1 MIIKRRS
8 PTLRHVS
15 RKGNFT
21 REKWNH
27 LWCLLNTS
35 HFNLTVCTAAMA
47 KRSPQD
53 SREERITTK
62 SKLMMNFMV
71 KTPSLMSSSTSVSP
85 VKRYYGKQNPWKSVV
100 AENRPRKPGKETE
113 SCFSTDYSKLDFYRA
128 LFFQGWKRE
137 GTTHDRSRRPDTTF
151 WRMVQQI
158 FPRHEETLLD
168 GTLQSVN
175 YGEPLRDRSER
186 PDNNK
191 SHEAANSQNF
201 IMGSDATKLL
211 NRMNNHV
218 RKRQKRISNVAG
230 DGEEHFMIWGM
241 FLAVM
246 INKCSD
252 IHGNNFQDNQNS
264 IMNTSDLTLKNIFDI
279 SAKLV
284 QVWIRLV
291 GESFMEI
298 SVIDCWP
305 KPSSIFN
312 ARKSTSFQILCCVLE
327 GPSASEVQW
336 ILEDK
341 IGWITTSQSYGD
353 WLNQWRAY
361 WIRVEYFPRI
371 HLVAVLRH
379 NRRSI
384 EQDWKKHRK
393 LSQEIFHI
401 CRCSTTFLVTKK
413 TMKKKFGNAEVVP
426 NMQRPCSEKKW
437 YSRKEDPQEIW
448 DNIAEKMLLV
458 RRFSVLR
465 HYCPEVNSEA
475 KDTRKT
481 VDSLCCHS
489 RDKWDNFSHN
499 CFCKSAQSLRAVANM
514 SEECE
519 SPHDQSGKPDVII
532 NCSQWNQD
540 GRSFENWR
548 PKHIKTF
555 HCNDMKSESK
565 VFHKLIE
572 WVNFASQ
579 RQRPQ
584 KSWKYWP
591 AQRMEETPRRG
602 ILGWYWSCNSE
613 RIDIPSNSI
622 ECNYPSTNTSSL
634 LSSKSCFDWELEKSH
649 MKKHTCLLDHHQ
661 RSRYVHDWARREVL
675 HLINH
680 TNQSQDQDNLTT
692 RTTCLLLKMKHV
704 PFMRDQCEIL
714 PRRTLFFNW
723 IRASWYHARRDRCSN
738 MSVWKKQNVSVEQNS
753 W

>member
-230 DGEEHFMIWGM
+230 DGEEHFMTWGM

-291 GESFMEI
+291 GRI
-298 SVIDCWP
+298 IHGNICHWLLT

-327 GPSASEVQW
+327 GSIS
-336 ILEDK
+336 
-341 IGWITTSQSYGD
+341 
-353 WLNQWRAY
+353 
-361 WIRVEYFPRI
+361 IRSPMN
-371 HLVAVLRH
+371 L
-379 NRRSI
+379 
-384 EQDWKKHRK
+384 
-393 LSQEIFHI
+393 
-401 CRCSTTFLVTKK
+401 
-413 TMKKKFGNAEVVP
+413 GG
-426 NMQRPCSEKKW
+426 
-437 YSRKEDPQEIW
+437 
-448 DNIAEKMLLV
+448 
-458 RRFSVLR
+458 
-465 HYCPEVNSEA
+465 
-475 KDTRKT
+475 TR
-481 VDSLCCHS
+481 
-489 RDKWDNFSHN
+489 
-499 CFCKSAQSLRAVANM
+499 
-514 SEECE
+514 
-519 SPHDQSGKPDVII
+519 
-532 NCSQWNQD
+532 
-540 GRSFENWR
+540 
-548 PKHIKTF
+548 
-555 HCNDMKSESK
+555 
-565 VFHKLIE
+565 
-572 WVNFASQ
+572 
-579 RQRPQ
+579 
-584 KSWKYWP
+584 
-591 AQRMEETPRRG
+591 
-602 ILGWYWSCNSE
+602 
-613 RIDIPSNSI
+613 
-622 ECNYPSTNTSSL
+622 
-634 LSSKSCFDWELEKSH
+634 
-649 MKKHTCLLDHHQ
+649 
-661 RSRYVHDWARREVL
+661 
-675 HLINH
+675 
-680 TNQSQDQDNLTT
+680 
-692 RTTCLLLKMKHV
+692 
-704 PFMRDQCEIL
+704 
-714 PRRTLFFNW
+714 
-723 IRASWYHARRDRCSN
+723 
-738 MSVWKKQNVSVEQNS
+738 
-753 W
+753 